1 MLGTLFPHTYA
12 ISLIST
18 LGIVCTAEKNKVIEL
33 TAKEQKM
40 DNQFHNTFEKEPIFL
55 HTWFKHAEHLKKP
68 MNIVE
73 VDYAAGAIQEFSLT
87 HIVPA

>member
-1 MLGTLFPHTYA
+1 
-12 ISLIST
+12 
-18 LGIVCTAEKNKVIEL
+18 
-33 TAKEQKM
+33 M